1 MQRQHRCRRVW
12 TNADF
17 GSPIKG
23 HGFKKQNSQAS
34 TKCCLI
40 WTKWFSS
47 CHHNLKPSEA
57 QRACACDISWEL
69 LVLAPNMTL
78 THPSHPTLYSP
89 QNGKCLQTRPLCMAV
104 YLALLT
110 HVTCNKAEDK
120 GHNDGKLYKMGM
132 KLINEL
138 RISIYTP
145 YEVPKKSITGLLHL
159 WIFFKIVGFL
169 PIFCCPWIEKSVC
182 VCVTVCGGCT

>member
-23 HGFKKQNSQAS
+23 QGFKKQSSQAS

-47 CHHNLKPSEA
+47 CHHNLKPNEA

-69 LVLAPNMTL
+69 LVLVHNMTL
-78 THPSHPTLYSP
+78 TRPSHPTLYSP
-89 QNGKCLQTRPLCMAV
+89 QNGKCLQTQPLCMAV
-104 YLALLT
+104 YLAPLT
-110 HVTCNKAEDK
+110 HVTCNRAEDK
-120 GHNDGKLYKMGM
+120 SHNDGELYKMDM
-132 KLINEL
+132 KLMNES
-138 RISIYTP
+138 RIIIYHTP
-145 YEVPKKSITGLLHL
+145 YEVTKKVLQ
-159 WIFFKIVGFL
+159 
-169 PIFCCPWIEKSVC
+169 VC
-182 VCVTVCGGCT
+182 YI